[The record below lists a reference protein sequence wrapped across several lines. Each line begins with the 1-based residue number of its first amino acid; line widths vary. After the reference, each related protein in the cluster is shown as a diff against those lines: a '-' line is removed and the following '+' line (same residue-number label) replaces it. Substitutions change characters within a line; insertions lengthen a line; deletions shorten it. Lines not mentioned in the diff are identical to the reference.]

1 VLYALRL
8 LKDNHI
14 QKIILTRPAV
24 EAGENLGFLP
34 GDLREKLAPY
44 LQPLYDALYDIV
56 GKDQVEDWIDKNVV
70 EIAPLAYMRGRT
82 LSNAMVILDEAQ
94 NTTEKQMKMFLTRL
108 GFDAK
113 MVITGDLTQVDLP
126 GHAKSGLG
134 KAISLVKNV
143 KGIETI
149 QFEKTDSI
157 RHPLVQAILLKYEE
171 DEQ

>member
-1 VLYALRL
+1 
-8 LKDNHI
+8 
-14 QKIILTRPAV
+14 
-24 EAGENLGFLP
+24 
-34 GDLREKLAPY
+34 
-44 LQPLYDALYDIV
+44 
-56 GKDQVEDWIDKNVV
+56 
-70 EIAPLAYMRGRT
+70 
-82 LSNAMVILDEAQ
+82 
-94 NTTEKQMKMFLTRL
+94 
-108 GFDAK
+108 
-113 MVITGDLTQVDLP
+113 LP